1 MHMVELSCEFR
12 YEAAHRLPL
21 VPEGHQCGRMH
32 GHSYK
37 LTVTVRGP
45 VGLDGFVIDFA
56 DVKQE
61 VKPVV
66 AELDHR
72 VLNDIAGLDNPTVE
86 NQLIWFWDRFAGV
99 PYLHE
104 LRLNETAT
112 SSAAYRGKKHG
123 E

>member
-45 VGLDGFVIDFA
+45 VGLDGFVVDFA

-86 NQLIWFWDRFAGV
+86 NQLIWFWDRFADV

-104 LRLNETAT
+104 LRLHETAT
-112 SSAAYRGKKHG
+112 SSAAYRGGAHG